1 MYLRD
6 SNKIIKL
13 DNIPGEKLVRENYD
27 YSRKKNCRSNNRH
40 SVLIAFLIF
49 IIFISILLY
58 YIFN

>member
-27 YSRKKNCRSNNRH
+27 YSRKKNCRNNRH